1 MADKQYVVSFLINN
15 CIQKQVMRLNIQN
28 VKIYHFN
35 LLNTLSTLN
44 TLNKHELKLELT
56 NRGLDGHGKTVDLIN
71 RLTKTISKIP

>member
-1 MADKQYVVSFLINN
+1 MADKQYIISFLINN
-15 CIQKQVMRLNIQN
+15 YSGASNEIKYSKRQ
-28 VKIYHFN
+28 IYHFN
-35 LLNTLSTLN
+35 LLNPLSTLN